1 MEGYV
6 LLSRKII
13 DNPMYFSEPFTRT
26 QAWIDMIM
34 IANYKPGFFRVRG
47 IKVEVKRGQIGYTA
61 AKLGS
66 RWQWSKNKVLRY
78 LKELEND
85 MQIETQKNNVTT
97 LITVINYDTYQ
108 TGETQKELQTER
120 KTANKRHTKKTQKD
134 LNNKDNIDKSILSS
148 KKEIDK
154 SISLN
159 EISSEERE
167 KIFQIFFFE
176 KGIINPE
183 KEIQRFIAHYEKTGW
198 KDAHGNAIVSKTA
211 CALNWTTKEVTGS
224 YSDFMNRW
232 KIIYYEGAKQYP
244 DACRIMYQ
252 GLKGVMKE
260 NSTIT
265 LTAKKELWE
274 FVENS
279 EPQLS
284 NLICGLIKKNLPGY
298 NFKWNVLKN

>member
-1 MEGYV
+1 MEGWIRLY
-6 LLSRKII
+6 RKSIE
-13 DNPMYFSEPFTRT
+13 NQLYFSEPFTRW
-26 QAWIDMIM
+26 QAWMDMCI
-34 IANYKPGFFRVRG
+34 IANHKPGWFIKRG
-47 IKVEVKRGQIGYTA
+47 IRVDVGVGQIGWDLENL
-61 AKLGS
+61 AKRWKWS
-66 RWQWSKNKVLRY
+66 RGKVERFFCM
-78 LKELEND
+78 LEND
-85 MQIETQKNNVTT
+85 GQIIRQKSNVTT
-97 LITVINYDTYQ
+97 LISICNYGKYQ
-108 TGETQKELQTER
+108 TDSKAKSNVNSKANDKADGHQTAKQTDTNKNVKKKKKNDKE
-120 KTANKRHTKKTQKD
+120 
-134 LNNKDNIDKSILSS
+134 
-148 KKEIDK
+148 EIDE
-154 SISLN
+154 SISLK
-159 EISSEERE
+159 ISDEERE

-198 KDAHGNAIVSKTA
+198 KDANGNAIVSKTA
-211 CALNWTTKEVTGS
+211 CALNWSTKEVTGS

-252 GLKGVMKE
+252 GLKGVVKE